1 MNSKQHGALSNPAI
15 KDKQVELTKA
25 STVIQTYVSI
35 ILQQPDLKLKA
46 LPNLPSHQK
55 TARDHA
61 DNWNDTI
68 LPLMSKTDADII
80 DYANK
85 FDSFYLD
92 LLKYAKD
99 LKNTQSK
106 KNLIEGLNLLSST
119 IKQKNTN
126 VEAVVDDLSTF
137 QKNLN
142 ADYQNFQSDVNQA
155 AVKIEGDSGELQSL
169 SDELDA
175 ISDAMHKDIGLMA
188 GGAATIVAGVV
199 MIVVGAVGEIPSGGT
214 TTALIGGGV
223 LIVSGGVI
231 METMGSTDYSKQID
245 KQKNVQ
251 EELEGD
257 KIDLAGLKT
266 IKHQVTGFVKH
277 LENAI
282 AAATGL
288 KAAWQ
293 VLDADLEEVIT
304 AIKDVHPNT
313 QAATWL
319 PQELDRAKR
328 DWQVALDHAKKLQ
341 PDGKVPTKLYKNV
354 QDAFKQA
361 KPLRQ
366 A

>member
-1 MNSKQHGALSNPAI
+1 
-15 KDKQVELTKA
+15 
-25 STVIQTYVSI
+25 
-35 ILQQPDLKLKA
+35 
-46 LPNLPSHQK
+46 
-55 TARDHA
+55 
-61 DNWNDTI
+61 
-68 LPLMSKTDADII
+68 
-80 DYANK
+80 
-85 FDSFYLD
+85 
-92 LLKYAKD
+92 
-99 LKNTQSK
+99 
-106 KNLIEGLNLLSST
+106 
-119 IKQKNTN
+119 
-126 VEAVVDDLSTF
+126 
-137 QKNLN
+137 
-142 ADYQNFQSDVNQA
+142 
-155 AVKIEGDSGELQSL
+155 
-169 SDELDA
+169 
-175 ISDAMHKDIGLMA
+175 
-188 GGAATIVAGVV
+188 

-282 AAATGL
+282 AAATSL

-293 VLDADLEEVIT
+293 ALDADLEEVIT